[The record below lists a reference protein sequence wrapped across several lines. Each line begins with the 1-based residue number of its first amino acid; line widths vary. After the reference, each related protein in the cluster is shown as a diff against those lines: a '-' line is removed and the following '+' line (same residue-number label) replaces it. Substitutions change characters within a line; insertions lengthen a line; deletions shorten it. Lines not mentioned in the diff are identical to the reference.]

1 MWLAAHNK
9 RDEERYM
16 STSNQIKRINNTR
29 SMPLRLA
36 TGGVLGTLAVGGVVA
51 ATAHKD
57 ITVDVNGETMQLAT
71 FSTDVKGA
79 LEAAGV
85 QVGADDFVSA
95 NPDDVLT
102 SGETI
107 TVRTSKP
114 VAVTVDGVEKQLS
127 STALTVQDLLG
138 DMGDIAPGAA
148 VKAAGVDTD
157 GDATVTD
164 GMKLEVVSPKIIQV
178 NDGGKVTYTSIAA
191 KTVRDV
197 IEARGIDVDEDD
209 RVTPSM
215 DTPVTEGMTIKVD
228 QVSTTDYDAT
238 ESFDAEP
245 NYVDDPELER
255 GTEEVRVEGTPGER
269 TVTRRL
275 IMVNG
280 AKESNEIINSK
291 ETRPATPATIARGTK
306 EPAAAPAVADG
317 SVWDTLAQCES
328 TGNWS
333 INTGNGFSG
342 GLQFTDS
349 TWQAFGGGEYASQA
363 WQASREQQI
372 AVAQKVQ
379 AAQGWGAWPAC
390 TAKLGI
396 G

>member
-1 MWLAAHNK
+1 
-9 RDEERYM
+9 M

-148 VKAAGVDTD
+148 VKAAGVDTG

-228 QVSTTDYDAT
+228 QVSTTDYGAT

-269 TVTRRL
+269 TVTHRL

-280 AKESNEIINSK
+280 AQESNDIINSK

-317 SVWDTLAQCES
+317 SVWDTIAQCES
-328 TGNWS
+328 TGNWA

>member
-1 MWLAAHNK
+1 
-9 RDEERYM
+9 M

-148 VKAAGVDTD
+148 VKAAGVDMD

-245 NYVDDPELER
+245 TYVDDPELEQ

-291 ETRPATPATIARGTK
+291 ETRPASPATIARGTK

-317 SVWDTLAQCES
+317 SVWDTIAQCES

-349 TWQAFGGGEYASQA
+349 TWQAFGGGEYAAQA
-363 WQASREQQI
+363 WQAPREQQI

>member
-1 MWLAAHNK
+1 
-9 RDEERYM
+9 M

>member
-1 MWLAAHNK
+1 
-9 RDEERYM
+9 M

-29 SMPLRLA
+29 SVPLRLA

-51 ATAHKD
+51 ATTHKD
-57 ITVDVNGETMQLAT
+57 ITVDVNGETTQLAT

-148 VKAAGVDTD
+148 VKAAGVDMD

-178 NDGGKVTYTSIAA
+178 NDGGNVTYTSIAA

-197 IEARGIDVDEDD
+197 IEARSIDVDEDD

-245 NYVDDPELER
+245 NYVDDPELEQ

-306 EPAAAPAVADG
+306 EPADAPAVADG

-328 TGNWS
+328 TGNWA

>member
-1 MWLAAHNK
+1 
-9 RDEERYM
+9 M

-57 ITVDVNGETMQLAT
+57 ITVDVNGETTQLAT

-138 DMGDIAPGAA
+138 NMGDIAPGAA

-228 QVSTTDYDAT
+228 QVSTTDYGAT

-269 TVTRRL
+269 TVTHRL

-280 AKESNEIINSK
+280 AQESNDIINSK

-317 SVWDTLAQCES
+317 SVWDTIAQCES
-328 TGNWS
+328 TGNWA

>member
-1 MWLAAHNK
+1 
-9 RDEERYM
+9 M

-228 QVSTTDYDAT
+228 QVSTTDYGAT

-280 AKESNEIINSK
+280 AKESNDIINSK
-291 ETRPATPATIARGTK
+291 ETRPASPATIARGTK

-317 SVWDTLAQCES
+317 SVWDTIAQCES
-328 TGNWS
+328 TGNWA

>member
-1 MWLAAHNK
+1 
-9 RDEERYM
+9 M

-57 ITVDVNGETMQLAT
+57 ITVDVNGETTQLAT

-228 QVSTTDYDAT
+228 QVSTTDYEAT

-269 TVTRRL
+269 TVTHRL

-280 AKESNEIINSK
+280 AQESNDIINSK

-317 SVWDTLAQCES
+317 SVWDTIAQCES
-328 TGNWS
+328 TGNWA

>member
-1 MWLAAHNK
+1 
-9 RDEERYM
+9 M

-114 VAVTVDGVEKQLS
+114 VAVTVDGEGKQLS

-228 QVSTTDYDAT
+228 QVSTTDYGAT

-269 TVTRRL
+269 TVTHRL

-280 AKESNEIINSK
+280 AQESNDIINSK

-317 SVWDTLAQCES
+317 SVWDTIAQCES
-328 TGNWS
+328 TGNWA

>member
-1 MWLAAHNK
+1 
-9 RDEERYM
+9 M

-57 ITVDVNGETMQLAT
+57 ITVDVNGETIQLAT

-148 VKAAGVDTD
+148 VKAAGVDMD

-245 NYVDDPELER
+245 TYVDDPELEQ

-291 ETRPATPATIARGTK
+291 ETRPASPATIARGTK

-317 SVWDTLAQCES
+317 SVWDTIAQCES

-349 TWQAFGGGEYASQA
+349 TWQAFGGGEYAAQA

>member
-1 MWLAAHNK
+1 
-9 RDEERYM
+9 M

-148 VKAAGVDTD
+148 VKAAGVDMD

-245 NYVDDPELER
+245 TYVDDPELEQ

-280 AKESNEIINSK
+280 AKESDEIINSK
-291 ETRPATPATIARGTK
+291 ETRPASPATIARGTK

-317 SVWDTLAQCES
+317 SVWDTIAQCES

-349 TWQAFGGGEYASQA
+349 TWQAFGGGEYAAQA

>member
-1 MWLAAHNK
+1 
-9 RDEERYM
+9 M

-57 ITVDVNGETMQLAT
+57 ITVDVNGETTQLAT

-114 VAVTVDGVEKQLS
+114 VAVTVDGEEKQLS

-228 QVSTTDYDAT
+228 QVSTTDYGAT

-269 TVTRRL
+269 TVTHRL

-280 AKESNEIINSK
+280 AQESNDIINSK

-317 SVWDTLAQCES
+317 SVWDTIAQCES
-328 TGNWS
+328 TGNWA

>member
-1 MWLAAHNK
+1 
-9 RDEERYM
+9 M

-148 VKAAGVDTD
+148 VKAAGVDMD

-245 NYVDDPELER
+245 TYVDDPELEQ

-291 ETRPATPATIARGTK
+291 ETRPASPATIARGTK

-317 SVWDTLAQCES
+317 SVWDTIAQCES
-328 TGNWS
+328 TGDRKS
-333 INTGNGFSG
+333 
-342 GLQFTDS
+342 
-349 TWQAFGGGEYASQA
+349 
-363 WQASREQQI
+363 
-372 AVAQKVQ
+372 VV
-379 AAQGWGAWPAC
+379 
-390 TAKLGI
+390 
-396 G
+396 